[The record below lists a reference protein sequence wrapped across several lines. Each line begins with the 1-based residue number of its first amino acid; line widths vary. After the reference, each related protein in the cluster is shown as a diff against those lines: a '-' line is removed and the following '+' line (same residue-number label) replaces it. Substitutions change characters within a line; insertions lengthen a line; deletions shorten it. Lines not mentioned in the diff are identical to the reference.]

1 MIAGAWREFGNAGA
15 GATLTTYEGT
25 VAGKEGKFWFAVQPS
40 DDPRT
45 VYHMGEIEP
54 DDEWD
59 EESGYSDSYTDYESA
74 DAEKIKKHL
83 DEQYDILGVP
93 KEERKYRCE
102 NEGEYV
108 WEDLAKYYLTEKE
121 PPKDAMGHMACG
133 YYMGDDK
140 PTMYP
145 ISSEK
150 ELAASRVQLGL
161 VIYNTILTEGICML
175 NAEN

>member
-1 MIAGAWREFGNAGA
+1 MGRYYS
-15 GATLTTYEGT
+15 TQT
-25 VAGKEGKFWFAVQPS
+25 GKEGKFWFAVQPS
-40 DDPRT
+40 DDPKT

-59 EESGYSDSYTDYESA
+59 EESEYSDSYTDYESA

-93 KEERKYRCE
+93 KEERKYKCE

-108 WEDLAKYYLTEKE
+108 WHDLVKYYLTEKE
-121 PPKDAMGHMACG
+121 PPKDEAYKVCG

-145 ISSEK
+145 ISSAK

>member
-1 MIAGAWREFGNAGA
+1 MGRYYQ
-15 GATLTTYEGT
+15 TQT
-25 VAGKEGKFWFAVQPS
+25 GKEGKFWFAVQPS

-59 EESGYSDSYTDYESA
+59 EESGYSDTYTDYESA

-83 DEQYDILGVP
+83 DEQYDILDVP
-93 KEERKYRCE
+93 KKERKYKCE
-102 NEGEYV
+102 NEGKYV
-108 WEDLAKYYLTEKE
+108 WGDLAKYYLTEKE
-121 PPKDAMGHMACG
+121 PPKDEAYKVIG
-133 YYMGDDK
+133 YYMGEDK

>member
-1 MIAGAWREFGNAGA
+1 MGRYYN
-15 GATLTTYEGT
+15 TQT
-25 VAGKEGKFWFAVQPS
+25 GKEGKFWFAVQPS

-45 VYHMGEIEP
+45 VYHMGEVEP

-59 EESGYSDSYTDYESA
+59 EESGYSETYTDYESA

-93 KEERKYRCE
+93 KEERKYKCE

-108 WEDLAKYYLTEKE
+108 WEDLAKYYLTEKQT
-121 PPKDAMGHMACG
+121 KDAMGHTACG
-133 YYMGDDK
+133 YYMGEDK